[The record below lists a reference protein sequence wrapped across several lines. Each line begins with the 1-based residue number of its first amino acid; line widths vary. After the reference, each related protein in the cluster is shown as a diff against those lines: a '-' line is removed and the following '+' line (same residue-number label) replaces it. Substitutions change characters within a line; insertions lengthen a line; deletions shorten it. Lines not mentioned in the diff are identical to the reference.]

1 MRLREELQAREYI
14 RQVLRI
20 ADRLDPASKESWE
33 SEQVPISLKNSFDMP
48 AEQVGINALQHIS
61 GCLAAIFDRQ
71 TVEVSFV
78 LPNGTL
84 ENVNGSSR

>member
-1 MRLREELQAREYI
+1 LTAIEAAPG
-14 RQVLRI
+14 VT
-20 ADRLDPASKESWE
+20 
-33 SEQVPISLKNSFDMP
+33 FD
-48 AEQVGINALQHIS
+48 ALQHLS